1 MKPVVYVDLEVLAGD
16 SGGESMPAPIL
27 AGAALDVLH
36 GAFRQWPGRYALA
49 LPGVAP
55 NQANAPGRI
64 LRVFAG
70 SRDDLD
76 ALVDAVGG
84 HPVFRDYTRIGYPRP
99 VPSAFSGPWAEYR
112 RYRIPSQKS
121 LRKPGDTLRERRIR
135 SAREHG
141 LPYFQTRSRSNG
153 QSFMLYVQ
161 ALDAATGDAECR
173 PDSYGL
179 SVSSRP
185 FAVPR
190 L

>member
-1 MKPVVYVDLEVLAGD
+1 MKPVVYVDLEVLAGNN
-16 SGGESMPAPIL
+16 GGESMPTPVL
-27 AGAALDVLH
+27 AGTALDVLH

-55 NQANAPGRI
+55 DRANAPGRI

-70 SRDDLD
+70 NRDDLD
-76 ALVDAVGG
+76 ALVAAIGG
-84 HPVFRDYTRIGYPRP
+84 HPAIRDYTRIGYPRP
-99 VPSAFSGPWAEYR
+99 VPGAFSGPWIEYR

-121 LRKPGDTLRERRIR
+121 LRKPDDTLRERRMW
-135 SAREHG
+135 SARERG
-141 LPYFQTRSRSNG
+141 LPFFQTRSRSNG

>member
-16 SGGESMPAPIL
+16 HDSESLSAPVL
-27 AGAALDVLH
+27 AGAALKVLH
-36 GAFRQWPGRYALA
+36 GGFRQQPGRYALA
-49 LPGVAP
+49 LPDVAP
-55 NQANAPGRI
+55 NRAHPPGRT

-76 ALVDAVGG
+76 ALVAAIGG
-84 HPVFRDYTRIGYPRP
+84 HPIIRDYTRIGYPRP
-99 VPSAFSGPWAEYR
+99 VPGGFSGPWIEYR
-112 RYRIPSQKS
+112 RYRIPAQKS
-121 LRKPGDTLRERRIR
+121 LRKPDDTLRERRMEA
-135 SAREHG
+135 ARQQG
-141 LPYFQTRSRSNG
+141 LPFFQTRSQSNG

-161 ALDAATGDAECR
+161 ALDAATGSPECL

>member
-16 SGGESMPAPIL
+16 HGGESMPAPVL
-27 AGAALDVLH
+27 AGAALEVLH
-36 GAFRQWPGRYALA
+36 GAFRQQPGRYALA
-49 LPGVAP
+49 LPDVAP
-55 NQANAPGRI
+55 DQASTPGRT

-76 ALVDAVGG
+76 ALVAAIGD
-84 HPVFRDYTRIGYPRP
+84 HPVVRDYTRIGYPRL
-99 VPSAFSGPWAEYR
+99 VPGEFSGPWIEYR
-112 RYRIPSQKS
+112 RYRIPARKS
-121 LRKPGDTLRERRIR
+121 LRKPGDTLRERRMQA
-135 SAREHG
+135 ARERG
-141 LPYFQTRSRSNG
+141 LPFFHTRSRSNG

-161 ALDAATGDAECR
+161 ALDVATGGMECL

>member
-1 MKPVVYVDLEVLAGD
+1 MKPVVYVDLEVLAGGHD
-16 SGGESMPAPIL
+16 GESMPAPIL
-27 AGAALDVLH
+27 AGAALEVLH

-49 LPGVAP
+49 LPDVSP
-55 NQANAPGRI
+55 DKANAPGRI

-76 ALVDAVGG
+76 ALVAAVRD
-84 HPVFRDYTRIGYPRP
+84 HAVIRDYARLGYPCV
-99 VPSAFSGPWAEYR
+99 VPETFSGPWVEYR
-112 RYRIPSQKS
+112 RYRIPAQRS
-121 LRKPGDTLRERRIR
+121 LRKPADTLRERRME
-135 SAREHG
+135 AAHEQK
-141 LPYFQTRSRSNG
+141 LPFFQTRSRSNE
-153 QSFMLYVQ
+153 QSFRVFVQ
-161 ALDAATGDAECR
+161 ALAGASGAECQ

>member
-16 SGGESMPAPIL
+16 RDGESMPAPVL

-36 GAFRQWPGRYALA
+36 GAFRQQPGRYALA
-49 LPGVAP
+49 LPGVSP
-55 NQANAPGRI
+55 NKGNTPGRI

-76 ALVDAVGG
+76 ALVAAISG
-84 HPVFRDYTRIGYPRP
+84 HPVIRDYTRIGYPRP
-99 VPSAFSGPWAEYR
+99 VPGEFSGPWIEYR
-112 RYRIPSQKS
+112 RYRIPAQKS
-121 LRKPGDTLRERRIR
+121 LRKPGDTLRERRMQG
-135 SAREHG
+135 ARERG
-141 LPYFQTRSRSNG
+141 LPFFHTRSRSNG

-161 ALDAATGDAECR
+161 AFDVATGDAECL

>member
-16 SGGESMPAPIL
+16 GGGESMPASIL

-36 GAFRQWPGRYALA
+36 GAFRQRPGRYALA
-49 LPGVAP
+49 LPDVAP
-55 NQANAPGRI
+55 DRANAPGRI
-64 LRVFAG
+64 LRVFAS

-76 ALVDAVGG
+76 ALIAAIGG
-84 HPVFRDYTRIGYPRP
+84 HPVIRDYTWIGYPRP
-99 VPSAFSGPWAEYR
+99 VPGAFSGPWIEYR
-112 RYRIPSQKS
+112 RYRIPSQKA
-121 LRKPGDTLRERRIR
+121 LRKPGDTLRERRMQA
-135 SAREHG
+135 AREQG
-141 LPYFQTRSRSNG
+141 LPFFQTRSRSNG
-153 QSFMLYVQ
+153 QAFMLYVR
-161 ALDAATGDAECR
+161 ALDAATGDAECQ

>member
-16 SGGESMPAPIL
+16 RGGESMPAPIL

-49 LPGVAP
+49 LPEVSPGEAHT
-55 NQANAPGRI
+55 PGRF

-76 ALVDAVGG
+76 ALVAAIGG
-84 HPVFRDYTRIGYPRP
+84 HPVIRDYTRIGYPRP
-99 VPSAFSGPWAEYR
+99 VPGAFSGPWVEYR

-121 LRKPGDTLRERRIR
+121 LRKLDDTLRERRMQA
-135 SAREHG
+135 ARERG
-141 LPYFQTRSRSNG
+141 LPFFQICSRSNG

-161 ALDAATGDAECR
+161 ALEVVAGSAECQ

>member
-1 MKPVVYVDLEVLAGD
+1 MKPAIYVDLEMLAGG
-16 SGGESMPAPIL
+16 SGGEPMPAPVL
-27 AGAALDVLH
+27 AGAALNVLH

-49 LPGVAP
+49 LPGVSP
-55 NQANAPGRI
+55 DQANAPGRM

-76 ALVDAVGG
+76 ALVAATGG
-84 HPVFRDYTRIGYPRP
+84 HPVIRDYTRIGYPRP
-99 VPSAFSGPWAEYR
+99 VPGAFSGPWIEYR
-112 RYRIPSQKS
+112 RYRIPSRKS
-121 LRKPGDTLRERRIR
+121 LRKPDDTLRERRMQA
-135 SAREHG
+135 ARERG
-141 LPYFQTRSRSNG
+141 LPFFQIRSRSNG
-153 QSFMLYVQ
+153 QPFMLYVQ
-161 ALDAATGDAECR
+161 ALEVTAGGAGCQ